1 MTNSMTKPGRPPKH
15 GKAMPGHLRQREYH
29 QQRTYDAAQV
39 ARALL
44 AVLEAVPEA
53 RALARGEEVRRG
65 MVHLLRNDV
74 TNALV
79 RFDALVAGNE
89 PAAAH

>member
-1 MTNSMTKPGRPPKH
+1 MTQG
-15 GKAMPGHLRQREYH
+15 
-29 QQRTYDAAQV
+29 
-39 ARALL
+39 

-53 RALARGEEVRRG
+53 RAFARGEHVRRG

-89 PAAAH
+89 PAAAY